1 MSSGPWYWF
10 LRLFVT
16 CLKFSGF
23 ANLQE
28 EKENDIL
35 KQQLR
40 VFMDDFQC
48 EQNEKKKLIL
58 EKDKIT
64 EELQIL
70 KEKNCHLETQV
81 CLLSYG

>member
-1 MSSGPWYWF
+1 M
-10 LRLFVT
+10 
-16 CLKFSGF
+16 
-23 ANLQE
+23 
-28 EKENDIL
+28 L

-58 EKDKIT
+58 EKEKIT

-70 KEKNCHLETQV
+70 KEKNSHLETQV
-81 CLLSYG
+81 YLLSYR